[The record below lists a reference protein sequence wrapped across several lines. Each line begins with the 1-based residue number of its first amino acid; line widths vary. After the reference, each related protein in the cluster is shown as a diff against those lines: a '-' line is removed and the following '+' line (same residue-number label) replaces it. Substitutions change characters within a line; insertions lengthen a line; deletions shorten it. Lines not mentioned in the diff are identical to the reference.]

1 MNQQEKRLDHL
12 LNAVKEM
19 EMARLKDIANER
31 SAVESRRSDLT
42 RARREKLM
50 FPAGPVQASELSN
63 AERWAKWADREALEL
78 GAKLARLAAL
88 QEEQKLLA
96 RRALGRVDAFRQLLE
111 KKKKAARR
119 GK

>member
-31 SAVESRRSDLT
+31 NAVEEHRRDLT
-42 RARREKLM
+42 RARREKLA
-50 FPAGPVQASELSN
+50 FPAGPVQATALSN
-63 AERWAKWADREALEL
+63 AERWAKWADREALDL
-78 GAKLARLAAL
+78 GARLARLAAL

-111 KKKKAARR
+111 KKEAARR